1 MEGLLPGWEAVPSGE
16 EFYYW
21 NRSSACALP
30 CSSAARRGAG
40 AFVAAVF
47 MLSHSQPV
55 RGAKTPEALSAE
67 RTGRVYSRSL

>member
-30 CSSAARRGAG
+30 FNIVARRGA
-40 AFVAAVF
+40 ALV
-47 MLSHSQPV
+47 HSSLPCSCSP
-55 RGAKTPEALSAE
+55 TPNLC
-67 RTGRVYSRSL
+67 VV